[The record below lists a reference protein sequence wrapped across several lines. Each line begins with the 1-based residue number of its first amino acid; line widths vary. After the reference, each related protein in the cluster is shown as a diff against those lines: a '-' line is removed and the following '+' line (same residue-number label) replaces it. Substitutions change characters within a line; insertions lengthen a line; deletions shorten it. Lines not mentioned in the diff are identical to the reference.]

1 MKHSA
6 PWLMAAIVVAGSTL
20 SGAVLAQSASETRQA
35 DPKRGATIAA
45 QGTPSGAPGCAQCHA
60 FNGASD
66 GSGAFPR
73 IAGQSAH
80 YLAKELHDFGSG
92 MRNNAVMSPI
102 ARAMT
107 PDDIA
112 DVAAY
117 YASLH
122 APVLPLPPPEPALV
136 KKGEQLARFGNDEK
150 RIQACNNCHGAGG
163 TGEPPTI
170 PYLAGQYSNYIATE
184 LKMWQRGYRKN
195 SQNEMAAVSKLLS
208 DDDIASVAAYYQQ
221 ILGSGELANSQ

>member
-1 MKHSA
+1 MINVT
-6 PWLMAAIVVAGSTL
+6 PWLMAAIIIAGSTL
-20 SGAVLAQSASETRQA
+20 SSAALAQNASDARA
-35 DPKRGATIAA
+35 PDPKRGAAIAA

-73 IAGQSAH
+73 LAAQSPQ
-80 YLAKELHDFGSG
+80 YLARQLRDFGSG
-92 MRNNAVMSPI
+92 ERNNAVMSPI
-102 ARAMT
+102 ARSMT
-107 PDDIA
+107 ADDIA

-122 APVLPLPPPEPALV
+122 APVLPLPPPDPTLI
-136 KKGEQLARFGNDEK
+136 KKGEQLAMFGNDEK
-150 RIQACNNCHGAGG
+150 RVQACNNCHGAGG

-184 LKMWQRGYRKN
+184 LKMWQRGFRKN
-195 SQNEMAAVSKLLS
+195 SPNQMSAVSKLLS
-208 DDDIASVAAYYQQ
+208 DDDIAAVAAYYQQ
-221 ILGSGELANSQ
+221 VLGSSSLAESR

>member
-1 MKHSA
+1 MMNST
-6 PWLMAAIVVAGSTL
+6 PWLIAAIVAGSSL
-20 SGAVLAQSASETRQA
+20 SAAVLAQSASDARPP

-92 MRNNAVMSPI
+92 VRNNAVMSPI

-195 SQNEMAAVSKLLS
+195 SPNQMAAVSKLLS
-208 DDDIASVAAYYQQ
+208 EDDIAAVAAYYQQ